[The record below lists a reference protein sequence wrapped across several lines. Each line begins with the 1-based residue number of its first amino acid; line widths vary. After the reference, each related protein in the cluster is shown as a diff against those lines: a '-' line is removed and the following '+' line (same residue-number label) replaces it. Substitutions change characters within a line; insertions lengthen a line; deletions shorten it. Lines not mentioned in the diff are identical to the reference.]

1 MKREWM
7 KLPDQEFWH
16 QLTSTCLGFVHYF
29 FSLNSIMFM
38 LPKIAAAGRMVS
50 RVNGFGKFTRCFSQ
64 ITVIIY
70 ESS

>member
-1 MKREWM
+1 MDETPKSRVLAPIDKSW
-7 KLPDQEFWH
+7 F
-16 QLTSTCLGFVHYF
+16 GFVHYF

-64 ITVIIY
+64 ITVRIY
-70 ESS
+70 ESL

>member
-1 MKREWM
+1 MDETPRSRVLAPIDKC
-7 KLPDQEFWH
+7 
-16 QLTSTCLGFVHYF
+16 CLGFVHYF